1 MKEEV
6 FYRVVGQ
13 AAVDA
18 VAILRQIRTNTEKI
32 MVSQEEEA
40 ALLVGIKEE
49 FGQVLAEV
57 QTKIDELTAAIATA
71 GNTSAAVDEATSGL
85 KTAVDE
91 ALAKFAPPPVA

>member
-32 MVSQEEEA
+32 MASQAEEA
-40 ALLVGIKEE
+40 ALLEGIKTE

-57 QTKIDELTAAIATA
+57 QVKIDELTAAVTAAGAT
-71 GNTSAAVDEATSGL
+71 SPEVDAATSGL
-85 KTAVDE
+85 KTAMDG
-91 ALAKFAPPPVA
+91 ALAQFAPATP